1 MNLPYSLALAGVT
14 AVLVSAP
21 VTLLMAAPESTPHPR
36 FGFPVYKNK
45 PAGRQLTGQHA
56 PAGNLAL
63 SPEDEQ
69 KSFKVPAGFEVRL
82 FAAEPD
88 VVNPVAMSFDE
99 RGRLWVLELYE
110 YPLGAKPGE
119 KGRDRIKILEDTD
132 GDGRADKVTVFAD
145 GMSLA
150 TGLLVGN
157 GGVYVGEA
165 PHLWFLEDTNGDGVA
180 DRKTEVLTGFGREDR
195 HELLN
200 GFTWGPD
207 GQLYMTHGV
216 FTRTEA
222 RDPSNPNARPT
233 LISAGVARLNPATRK
248 VEVFSEG
255 TSNPWGVDFDAR
267 GNAFVSA
274 CVIDHLFH
282 LAPGGLYNRQ
292 AGQPPFQ
299 FGYGEL
305 KSIVNYRHHM
315 AAYSGIDV
323 YQGNQWPTSW
333 KGEILVGNIHQNA
346 LNHEHVEPLGAS
358 FKAEARPDF
367 MTTTDGWFMPVS
379 TQTGP
384 DGAVWVMD
392 WYDRYPCYQNAQAD
406 PDGIDRERGRIWRVV
421 WVGDQPGK
429 DVPSRPLREMD
440 LATLSSAELADMLG
454 HPNIW
459 QRRTARRLLGG
470 RGVTAFGP
478 RSLHAKTPVHALLK
492 SGATPEVRLNALWT
506 LHEMGLLE
514 DETLDDVAADSDPGV
529 RAWAARLTGERG
541 LPFGDAIK
549 RLAKLAEDPDPTVRL
564 GVAVAAR
571 QFVSGSLTIDSP
583 PQVPISEVVTGPVL
597 SALFLGHR
605 NAAQKNP
612 DPTLD
617 FLYWMALEPIVA
629 YDPVHAVNAYT
640 KDGAAAELPF
650 SAMLLTKIMRRACD
664 LRDDRVLGQVVL
676 EFGKIPES
684 ASPALIAGLSG
695 LIEGQRG
702 RAASPGAD
710 AVAVISRLT
719 TSSNPDVAKAAR
731 QLGSLWGDAASLKAS
746 LARITDPA
754 ASESDRLAG
763 IRSARTV
770 RGEDVRKTLIAVIGS
785 KSAETVRIEAVRA
798 LADVGADDTGKEVLS
813 GWGGMTPAV
822 RRAAAELCTTRN
834 SWRWSLFNAVERG
847 DVKRGDLTP
856 SVIRTL
862 ATSRDDDQR
871 MKAQALFGRV
881 NASSAEK
888 LKLIAEKRRVV
899 ASGAVDLA
907 AGHEVAKK
915 TCFVCHKL
923 YGEGAD
929 IGPDLTG
936 VGRSSLDALLHNV
949 IHPNEIIGQGYEN
962 VEVETKDD
970 RQLNGRMVEN
980 TDRVVRLVM
989 AGPSEVVVS
998 KADIKTLRITENSVM
1013 PEGLEQMPDA
1023 DFRNLIWYILAPPG
1037 DGKPLDE
1044 ARRRELI
1051 GGGTGDERAAVDPA
1065 GSSDGESVALWN
1077 PEWQVTNPPFADAP
1091 RKLPAYL
1098 GRSNVLVTHPRDGST
1113 PAFLARAIEIP
1124 RTQNPTLEFWVAAAP
1139 KSPWDLR
1146 VMVDGAMVR
1155 LVTVSPQSPSSAWRR
1170 VEVDLRAFSGRRVV
1184 LRLEHLSGSGEGAYG
1199 YWSDLRVVKQDLAR
1213 Q

>member
-1 MNLPYSLALAGVT
+1 MKLPLSPFFAGAASAAIASAL
-14 AVLVSAP
+14 L
-21 VTLLMAAPESTPHPR
+21 AAPESTPHPR

-45 PAGRQLTGQHA
+45 PAGRQLSGQHA
-56 PAGNLAL
+56 PAGNPAM
-63 SPEDEQ
+63 SPEDQ
-69 KSFKVPAGFEVRL
+69 RKSFKVPPGFEVRL
-82 FAAEPD
+82 FASEPD

-110 YPLGAKPGE
+110 YPLGVKPGE
-119 KGRDRIKILEDTD
+119 AGRDRIKILEDTD

-150 TGLLVGN
+150 TGLLVGH

-165 PHLWFLEDTNGDGVA
+165 PHLWFMQDTKGTGVA
-180 DRKTEVLTGFGREDR
+180 DRKVEVLTGFGREDR

-222 RDPSNPNARPT
+222 RDAANPSARPT
-233 LISAGVARLNPATRK
+233 LISAGVARMNPKTRSI
-248 VEVFSEG
+248 EVYSEG

-282 LAPGGLYNRQ
+282 LVPGGLYNRQ

-299 FGYGEL
+299 YGYGEL
-305 KSIVNYRHHM
+305 KSIVDYRHHM
-315 AAYSGIDV
+315 AAYAGVDV
-323 YQGNQWPTSW
+323 YQGDQWPASW

-346 LNHEHVEPLGAS
+346 LNHEHVEPMGAS
-358 FKAEARPDF
+358 FKAQARPDF
-367 MTTTDGWFMPVS
+367 MTTADGWFMPVS

-421 WVGDQPGK
+421 WVGDQAGK
-429 DVPSRPLREMD
+429 PVPSRPSADMD
-440 LATLSSAELADMLG
+440 LSKLSSVELTGLLA
-454 HPNIW
+454 HPNVW
-459 QRRTARRLLGG
+459 HQRTARRLLGE
-470 RGVTAFGP
+470 RGATAFGP
-478 RSLHAKTPVHALLK
+478 RTLHAKTPVHELLK
-492 SGATPEVRLNALWT
+492 SGTTPEARLNALWT

-514 DETLDDVAADSDPGV
+514 DETLDEVAADADPGV
-529 RAWAARLTGERG
+529 RSWAARITGERG
-541 LPFGDAIK
+541 LPLGDAIK

-564 GVAVAAR
+564 GVTVAAR
-571 QFVSGSLTIDSP
+571 QFVSGSLTIDTP
-583 PQVPISEVVTGPVL
+583 PLVPVSEVVTGPVL
-597 SALFLGHR
+597 SALFRGHR
-605 NAAQKNP
+605 NAAQKTP

-640 KDGAAAELPF
+640 KDGASAELPF
-650 SAMLLTKIMRRACD
+650 SATLLTKIMRRACD
-664 LRDDRVLGQVVL
+664 LRDDAVLGRVVL
-676 EFGKIPES
+676 EFGKIPEN
-684 ASPALIAGLSG
+684 ASPALIAGLKG
-695 LIEGQRG
+695 LIDGQRG
-702 RAASPGAD
+702 RASNPGAE
-710 AVAVISRLT
+710 AVTVISRLT
-719 TSSNPDVAKAAR
+719 ASANAEVAQAAR
-731 QLGSLWGDAASLKAS
+731 QLGTLWGDAAALKAS
-746 LARITDPA
+746 LARITDPS
-754 ASESDRLAG
+754 ASEAERLAG
-763 IRSARTV
+763 IKAARTV
-770 RGEDVRKTLIAVIGS
+770 RGEDVRKTLVSVINS
-785 KSAETVRIEAVRA
+785 KESETVRIEAIRA
-798 LADVGADDTGKEVLS
+798 LADVGADDSGKELLS
-813 GWGGMTPAV
+813 GWAAMSPAV

-834 SWRWSLFNAVERG
+834 AWRWSLFNAVERG

-871 MKAQALFGRV
+871 MKAQNLFGRV
-881 NASSAEK
+881 NASSSEK

-899 ASGAVDLA
+899 TTGPVDLP

-923 YGEGAD
+923 YGEGAE

-970 RQLNGRMVEN
+970 RQLSGRMVEN
-980 TDRVVRLVM
+980 NDRVVRLVM
-989 AGPSEVVVS
+989 AGPTEVVIG
-998 KADIKTLRITENSVM
+998 KADVKSLRITENSVM

-1037 DGKPLDE
+1037 DNKPLDE
-1044 ARRRELI
+1044 SRRRELM
-1051 GGGTGDERAAVDPA
+1051 GGGGSDERASVDPA

-1077 PEWQVTNPPFADAP
+1077 PEWRVTNPVFADAP
-1091 RKLPAYL
+1091 RKLPSFQ
-1098 GRSNVLVTHPRDGST
+1098 GRNNVLVTHPRDEAT
-1113 PAFLARAIEIP
+1113 PGTITRMLEIP
-1124 RTQNPTLEFWVAAAP
+1124 RGQAPVLEFWAAAVA
-1139 KSPWDLR
+1139 KNPWDLA
-1146 VMVDGAMVR
+1146 VLVDGEAIR
-1155 LVTVSPQSPSSAWRR
+1155 TVTVRAADGAGAEPWRR
-1170 VEVDLRAFSGRRVV
+1170 VQVDLSKFAGRRVAV
-1184 LRLEHLSGSGEGAYG
+1184 RLEHRASPGEGAYG
-1199 YWSDLRVVKQDLAR
+1199 YWSDLRLATRDLVKR
-1213 Q
+1213 